1 MTDRKPT
8 STDFPPASPP
18 ILGDEELQDLTKQA
32 DQAANAFFEA
42 AGTHARAILE
52 DDEKKIAETY
62 GPVFEAAYRLSLLRG
77 LLKANEHPN
86 MFLVEKAADAWEN
99 LVEPAGFGS

>member
-1 MTDRKPT
+1 MTDPKPT
-8 STDFPPASPP
+8 SHDFPPASVP

-42 AGTHARAILE
+42 ASTHAQAVLK

-77 LLKANEHPN
+77 LLKANEHPD
-86 MFLVEKAADAWEN
+86 MLLVEKAKDAWEA
-99 LVEPAGFGS
+99 LVEPVGFGG